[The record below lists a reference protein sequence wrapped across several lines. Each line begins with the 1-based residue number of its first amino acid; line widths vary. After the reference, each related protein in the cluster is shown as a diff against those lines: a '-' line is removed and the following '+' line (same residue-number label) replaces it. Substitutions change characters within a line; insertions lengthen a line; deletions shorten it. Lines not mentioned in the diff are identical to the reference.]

1 MNLVVKAQIEEKNG
15 RLIAVASS
23 SVEDRHGEK
32 VIVEGWDLKNFKA
45 NPVLLWGH
53 DHNEPAIGNAKSIKI
68 TGKGSTAKLIF
79 EPVFHDITEKARA
92 IKLMFEKGIINSF
105 SVGFR
110 PLEAEGNQYL
120 KQELLEI
127 SAVNVPANPEARMM
141 ASKALAKGGFD
152 DATIKAVIDNQEAAF
167 NDREELVERIKALES
182 EVKVLRGQSST
193 SHAAEQRMRNLKAI
207 DRLTEKL
214 LIDTKKEIRNHES
227 S

>member
-1 MNLVVKAQIEEKNG
+1 MNLIVKAQIEEKDG
-15 RLIAVASS
+15 SLIAVASS

-32 VIVEGWDLKNFKA
+32 VLVEGWDLKNFKA
-45 NPVLLWGH
+45 NPILLWGH
-53 DHNEPAIGNAKSIKI
+53 DHNEPAIGNAKNIKVDGM
-68 TGKGSTAKLIF
+68 GKSAKLVF

-92 IKLMFEKGIINSF
+92 IKLMFERGIINSF

-141 ASKALAKGGFD
+141 ASKALKKEGFD
-152 DATIKAVIDNQEAAF
+152 DAVIKAVIDKPETTF
-167 NDREELVERIKALES
+167 DDREELLEQIKALES
-182 EVKVLRGQSST
+182 EVKVLRDQSSK
-193 SHAAEQRMRNLKAI
+193 SYQAEQRMQHLKAI

-214 LIDTKKEIRNHES
+214 LRDTKKEINQ
-227 S
+227 